1 MSEVLSI
8 ICQVSD
14 LSPVKSFVNNNL
26 KLRGKQVLLPNYH
39 EYMFNKPF
47 CSVEQ
52 YTSRLMNKST
62 DSIVA
67 AVIIGAAKLYVSQW
81 FVEWSISEG
90 ANGP

>member
-1 MSEVLSI
+1 M

-14 LSPVKSFVNNNL
+14 LSPVKSIVNTDL

-39 EYMFNKPF
+39 EYMSNKPL

-52 YTSRLMNKST
+52 YTPRLMNKSS

-67 AVIIGAAKLYVSQW
+67 AVIIGAAKLYL
-81 FVEWSISEG
+81 SERMVRKVVHF
-90 ANGP
+90 